1 MKKSQEQESM
11 NKLRGS
17 RLSKTQAEFESN
29 DVSTV
34 ESLFQDRSG
43 KSLHI
48 TSQ

>member
-34 ESLFQDRSG
+34 ESMFQGLSG
-43 KSLHI
+43 KNSHIRSL
-48 TSQ
+48 